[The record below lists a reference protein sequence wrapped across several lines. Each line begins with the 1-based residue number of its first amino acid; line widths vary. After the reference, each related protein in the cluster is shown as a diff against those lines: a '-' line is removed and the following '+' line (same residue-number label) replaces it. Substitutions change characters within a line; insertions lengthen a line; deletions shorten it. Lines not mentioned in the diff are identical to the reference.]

1 MTKIPKSPE
10 QGVSQKSPDGQKVT
24 GWDSLADYDNGDSDY
39 THHSPFGEVPAIN
52 GNDLLDS
59 GVFFG
64 DAIALTQNTF
74 QPSSETTKE
83 KQALLNLG
91 GVYVLVGKDSDPK
104 KLEAA
109 WARAMR
115 GHYDQQITFTE
126 DITDTVESY
135 PLVTTTLDNIP
146 KEILEAE
153 AAEDEAKRRAGDEEI
168 QQADA
173 IINREKDY
181 RRLKDKV
188 WDVKL
193 TFGEGDE
200 KYTTNVYGDK
210 QKQPEEIPFD
220 SASEAKI
227 SMQRTYAILWAKLMQ
242 KHLDEGEG
250 EKVADVAEESL
261 NEMGIALSE
270 KHENL
275 FVTDICYE
283 LGRAVYNW
291 EHCAELKDWYNERLR
306 ELSNIEP
313 LSKEAR

>member
-1 MTKIPKSPE
+1 MDKSLE
-10 QGVSQKSPDGQKVT
+10 QGVPDEQKVT
-24 GWDSLADYDNGDSDY
+24 GWESLENYDDF
-39 THHSPFGEVPAIN
+39 THHSPLEKVPAVD
-52 GNDLLDS
+52 GNDLL
-59 GVFFG
+59 GNRVFFR
-64 DAIALTQNTF
+64 DAIVLTQNAIPTS
-74 QPSSETTKE
+74 PETPE
-83 KQALLNLG
+83 ENQALLDFG
-91 GVYVLVGKDSDPK
+91 GVYVLVDKDSDSDPK

-115 GHYDQQITFTE
+115 GHYDQQITV
-126 DITDTVESY
+126 TDNIIGGVIGSY
-135 PLVTTTLDNIP
+135 PLVTDTLDNIP

-181 RRLKDKV
+181 RKLKDKV

-242 KHLDEGEG
+242 KHLNEGEG

-291 EHCAELKDWYNERLR
+291 EHCAELKDWYNKRLS
-306 ELSNIEP
+306 ELFNIKP
-313 LSKEAR
+313 LPKEAR